1 MGAAFKES
9 FHPFTKLQKIYLIT
23 YFKWYLANMVGFIWE
38 GFDETH
44 CQVFVLFL
52 NKNVFLNVFLFF
64 NALSINKDLCIRD
77 EAEN

>member
-52 NKNVFLNVFLFF
+52 NKKVFIFQCFEHKQRFMHSRRGRKL
-64 NALSINKDLCIRD
+64 R
-77 EAEN
+77 